1 MQPIEVL
8 RACVEA
14 IQARLAGR
22 FILIGGAAMTFLGS
36 GRLTEDVDIL
46 VATPDLPALQNELR
60 QINGFSEVSGK
71 IVFTAEG
78 TNVSV
83 DILTN
88 AVQKATFEE
97 MLPYTTIVGQVR
109 VLRLDY
115 ALGLKLTCL
124 YLRQDDDNGMFKR
137 RTDAR
142 DITFLCTQMVQSND
156 TISDQCAEKFRLG
169 FYHMAEI
176 RIHVPATTFDI
187 LVRLGIR
194 KMLIPWEDNTPEQQE
209 YYSCLAEPGSDPL
222 TVPLDDLQG

>member
-1 MQPIEVL
+1 MPAIDAV
-8 RACVEA
+8 RACIEA

-22 FILIGGAAMTFLGS
+22 FILIGGAAMNLLGS
-36 GRLTEDVDIL
+36 SRVTEDVDIL
-46 VATPDLPALQNELR
+46 VATPDLPGLESELR
-60 QINGFSEVSGK
+60 QINGFTDVSGK
-71 IVFTAEG
+71 IVFTVQG
-78 TNVSV
+78 INVSV
-83 DILTN
+83 DLLTN
-88 AVQKATFEE
+88 AVDNATFNE
-97 MLPYTTIVGQVR
+97 MLPYTTLVGQVR

-115 ALGLKLTCL
+115 ALALKLTCL
-124 YLRQDDDNGMFKR
+124 YLRQDDENGLAKR
-137 RTDAR
+137 ETDAR
-142 DITFLCTQMVQSND
+142 DIAFLGDRMAERND

>member
-1 MQPIEVL
+1 MQPIEAL

-22 FILIGGAAMTFLGS
+22 FILIGGAAMAFQGS

-46 VATPDLPALQNELR
+46 VATSDLPALQNELR
-60 QINGFSEVSGK
+60 QANGFSEVSGK
-71 IVFTAEG
+71 IFFTAEG
-78 TNVSV
+78 TNVPV

-97 MLPYTTIVGQVR
+97 MLPYTTLVGQVR

-115 ALGLKLTCL
+115 ALGAKLTCL
-124 YLRQDDDNGMFKR
+124 YLRQDDDNGMHKR
-137 RTDAR
+137 KTDAR
-142 DITFLCTQMVQSND
+142 DITFLCTTMAQCND
-156 TISDQCAEKFRLG
+156 TISDECAQKFRLG

-176 RIHVPATTFDI
+176 RLHVPQTTFDI

-194 KMLIPWEDNTPEQQE
+194 NMLIPWEHNTPEQQE

-222 TVPLDDLQG
+222 TVPLEDLQG